1 MYNKPLG
8 LVREKENKGKVVS
21 SFTFFP
27 FRSLLLLRR
36 KSIVD
41 LKVLQSKKS
50 GIVARYRSLKSPRG
64 WLLRTAE
71 HSEFSHKLA

>member
-27 FRSLLLLRR
+27 FRSRTLRR

-41 LKVLQSKKS
+41 LLKVLQSKKQAKIQVIKNPLE
-50 GIVARYRSLKSPRG
+50 GG
-64 WLLRTAE
+64 
-71 HSEFSHKLA
+71 F